1 MDLVSAERTVRVDTA
16 TGPVTAPM
24 GTLALT
30 RPEVEGRTGVA
41 SDGAIPLNFGVCSV
55 YLAGAGQAFTSL
67 RRWIFGAS
75 GAILGA

>member
-1 MDLVSAERTVRVDTA
+1 MVPVDPACCEVAAEFA
-16 TGPVTAPM
+16 GPGHPPA
-24 GTLALT
+24 
-30 RPEVEGRTGVA
+30 VEGRTGLE